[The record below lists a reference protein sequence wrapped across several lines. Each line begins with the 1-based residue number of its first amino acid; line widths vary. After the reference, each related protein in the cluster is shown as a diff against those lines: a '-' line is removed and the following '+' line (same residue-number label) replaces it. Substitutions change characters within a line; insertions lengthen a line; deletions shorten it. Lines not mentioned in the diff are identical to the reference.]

1 MVMLQVSKV
10 KDSWFPPPLSTSA
23 FLSWTLPTI
32 PIYPDSPRLGP
43 KCQDFPSPTHFQ
55 ILGSGLASGGGRCES
70 RQGAGL
76 GPGLCRGRGK
86 KGGSERHWSRGPQAW
101 ETPRCSWEAGE
112 VGMGPSSQARDME
125 GGATNPAIAVVPS
138 PCPLPPQGKG
148 MSPPPPNAPTL
159 SVDP

>member
-55 ILGSGLASGGGRCES
+55 ILGSGLALGGGRCES

-86 KGGSERHWSRGPQAW
+86 REEVRDTGHVDLKPGKLLGAAGKQGRW
-101 ETPRCSWEAGE
+101 EWAPAHRPGTWRVEPR
-112 VGMGPSSQARDME
+112 
-125 GGATNPAIAVVPS
+125 I
-138 PCPLPPQGKG
+138 PP
-148 MSPPPPNAPTL
+148 
-159 SVDP
+159 